1 MGSALTRLT
10 GRLSAAAVAVLL
22 YTGPAAGA
30 VGASGEDGA
39 SAQARRMLRERGVP
53 EAGLQ
58 LVSREPATWSDSSLG
73 CPMPGA
79 QYTQALVNGES
90 LRFAN
95 AFHRYEVHVAGQRAV
110 LCPSIAQY
118 PKRSSRFPVPVRTLD
133 AMRESART
141 DLAARLGLTAAE
153 VTVRDMA
160 PATWA
165 NADLGCRDGTT
176 LAAGP
181 IQGYRIVLGAHER
194 EYVYHTDFRRVMA
207 CPPIEA
213 Q

>member
-1 MGSALTRLT
+1 MRNSWTRLL
-10 GRLSAAAVAVLL
+10 GAAAVAALL
-22 YTGPAAGA
+22 YTGPATGA
-30 VGASGEDGA
+30 EGTISEDGA
-39 SAQARRMLRERGVP
+39 SAQARQLLRERGIA

-58 LVSREPATWSDSSLG
+58 LVSREAATWSDSSLG

-79 QYTQALVNGES
+79 QYTQALVSGQS

-95 AFHRYEVHVAGQRAV
+95 ATHRYEVHVAGERAV
-110 LCPSIAQY
+110 FCPSIAGY
-118 PKRSSRFPVPVRTLD
+118 PKQSSRFPVPVRPLE
-133 AMRESART
+133 AMRETART
-141 DLAARLGLTAAE
+141 DLAAQLGVTAAE

-165 NADLGCRDGTT
+165 NADLGCTDGTT
-176 LAAGP
+176 VAAGP
-181 IQGYRIVLGAHER
+181 IQGYRIVLRAHDR

-213 Q
+213 R